1 MCMHVCLCISLMLA
15 WTCLGQMSILPHS
28 ASMHW
33 QAPRPFKGQF
43 LQVAGIS
50 QAAKAPPWGLICA
63 MIRGTSQTDAA
74 FSTKQLDLAG
84 STTINLLSTTQLPLW
99 HASLLSV
106 CFYLYFFCFFDGEN
120 KGGNSPGAELW
131 RIPPCWS
138 YWTIAILQPVILV
151 IWVTLKDWRSAIILV
166 WEDSKRSCKIGPG
179 HSFWW
184 LNHHQAP
191 ILLHQPMN
199 MYRKAWTYST
209 HPYLSC
215 SIILPSINKLWLPM
229 MKVFCGSFFSRVE
242 KSDEQT
248 WSAKVCGAGG
258 TERAFSGIHNTVN
271 SSNISHLVSSFGS
284 FFGLCYARLLGVLL
298 LCCWE
303 RHSMPLLFPARW
315 HL

>member
-1 MCMHVCLCISLMLA
+1 MYVCVSVWCWPGHAWAKWAFSHILPACIGKPLVPSKVSFCRWLGSHRQQRHRHEVWFVRWSEGHPRRTRPFQPSSLTWQEAPLSICYLLPSCLCGTHHCSQFVS
-15 WTCLGQMSILPHS
+15 TFTSF
-28 ASMHW
+28 ASST
-33 QAPRPFKGQF
+33 AKTKG
-43 LQVAGIS
+43 
-50 QAAKAPPWGLICA
+50 
-63 MIRGTSQTDAA
+63 
-74 FSTKQLDLAG
+74 
-84 STTINLLSTTQLPLW
+84 
-99 HASLLSV
+99 
-106 CFYLYFFCFFDGEN
+106 E
-120 KGGNSPGAELW
+120 NSPGAELW

-138 YWTIAILQPVILV
+138 YWTIAILQPV